1 MYISYA
7 NLWKTLID
15 KKISKTELM
24 ELTGMSSRTLAKL
37 SHNQN
42 VNTDTL
48 LHICEALGCGLDAIL
63 EVREGEAILSLYDAF
78 HEHGVLIET
87 DELFHTY
94 RLEHHGVS
102 YVIKHTRQHANKHTV
117 IHCEQDAVQWEQLY
131 PVGHLRIPERT
142 VMTKRCF
149 TSPDEQGIVLIEG
162 SPMCIT
168 GLDENGFVSV
178 KGRRTGK
185 DDLYV
190 MTLAAFKLFELQEGA
205 EEE

>member
-48 LHICEALGCGLDAIL
+48 LHICEVLGCGIDQIL

-78 HEHGVLIET
+78 HEHAVLTET
-87 DELFHTY
+87 DEFFHTY

-102 YVIKHTRQHANKHTV
+102 YVIKRTHQHANKHTV
-117 IHCEQDAVQWEQLY
+117 IHCEKDSILWEQLY

-142 VMTKRCF
+142 VMTKRNF
-149 TSPDEQGIVLIEG
+149 VAPGEQGIVLIDG

-168 GLDENGFVSV
+168 GLDENGFVSA
-178 KGRRTGK
+178 KGKKTGK
-185 DDLYV
+185 NDLYV
-190 MTLAAFKLFELQEGA
+190 MTFAAFKLFDRSV
-205 EEE
+205 